1 MLLKRLAINNYETS
15 NINIFDIPK
24 DVNIKDSEQ
33 LESYITERLN
43 FSLSNID
50 YFIFTRIVQLGKTEY
65 IVKS

>member
-15 NINIFDIPK
+15 SINIFDIPK

-50 YFIFTRIVQLGKTEY
+50 YFIFTRI
-65 IVKS
+65 

>member
-1 MLLKRLAINNYETS
+1 MLLKSLAINNYETS
-15 NINIFDIPK
+15 SINIFDIPK